1 MLAPPEPPSA
11 CRPSPAPPLQ
21 EVLSAKSSPHAQVQ
35 PLAEAAIAEYLL
47 EVRRG
52 WGTPINDT
60 TAAYAANVYQSR
72 VLAAILGVTGVVNV
86 TNVTLNGAAADLRLI
101 ESGELQQV
109 PIMGT
114 VTLNG

>member
-1 MLAPPEPPSA
+1 M
-11 CRPSPAPPLQ
+11 
-21 EVLSAKSSPHAQVQ
+21 
-35 PLAEAAIAEYLL
+35 
-47 EVRRG
+47 
-52 WGTPINDT
+52 
-60 TAAYAANVYQSR
+60 
-72 VLAAILGVTGVVNV
+72 GVTGVVNV